1 MYENG
6 FNYLLQNGH
15 EKIIYGVIKK
25 LHVDY
30 KNNDFEDL
38 IEEGKIAFVLAYEDY
53 VARNNVTEFQKLN
66 AFIFQKVKWHLLDVL
81 RKNYNVSQHITCWD
95 DSDEVLLLQDDCATL
110 EEDIA
115 TKEIFEQVYLKCS
128 EMERKFLD
136 LRLNT
141 ELSLTAIAQQ
151 LHVSRKTIYKY
162 KKDIALKLYK
172 YSTGNFSTDNYNK
185 RGSIPKNN

>member
-15 EKIIYGVIKK
+15 EKIIYGV
-25 LHVDY
+25 
-30 KNNDFEDL
+30 NDFEDL

-162 KKDIALKLYK
+162 KKDIALKLY
-172 YSTGNFSTDNYNK
+172 
-185 RGSIPKNN
+185 IHHW